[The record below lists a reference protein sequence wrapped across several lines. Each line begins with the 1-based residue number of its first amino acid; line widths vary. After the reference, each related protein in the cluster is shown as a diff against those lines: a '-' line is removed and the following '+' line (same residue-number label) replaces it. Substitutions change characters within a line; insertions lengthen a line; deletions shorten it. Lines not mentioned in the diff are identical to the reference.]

1 MLKAST
7 QKFKHKNQSAIVG
20 KTTLQKGKHE
30 SKCNNNVERMLMKN
44 EMLQECWESAYKNPS
59 TRIRMS

>member
-44 EMLQECWESAYKNPS
+44 EMLQEC
-59 TRIRMS
+59 